1 MRFYDPSSGTV
12 RIDGR
17 AITEYNIMWLRSL
30 VGLVSQQPTLLAGT
44 IEYNIR
50 LGKKDATDAEV
61 EAAARFANAQ
71 EFIDDPEMC
80 PQGYRTEVGDLGG
93 QLVTPSR
100 CAVTMHSLRPLV
112 FGDSFSSRDFQES
125 YGSTHFLTL
134 AVDSHVVD
142 SHVVVSHVVVSQV
155 NASRASVLRVQA

>member
-1 MRFYDPSSGTV
+1 MRFYDPTSGTV
-12 RIDGR
+12 RVDGQS
-17 AITEYNIMWLRSL
+17 ITEYNIMWLRSL

-80 PQGYRTEVGDLGG
+80 PHGYKTEVGDLGG
-93 QLVTPSR
+93 PFATPSHRHTVTPSHR
-100 CAVTMHSLRPLV
+100 AVQRGH
-112 FGDSFSSRDFQES
+112 GEFSSSARF
-125 YGSTHFLTL
+125 
-134 AVDSHVVD
+134 
-142 SHVVVSHVVVSQV
+142 
-155 NASRASVLRVQA
+155 R